1 MKQKRDFRTNPRRDH
16 EYHNKN
22 DEYREAIWEMKKRHK
37 EELNCLEMKR
47 TKELLQIAIRNES
60 SKKPNEIEWGWLE
73 DCVKQ
78 LKKIE
83 LQERTNEKKK

>member
-1 MKQKRDFRTNPRRDH
+1 MNQTKRDFRSHPKRDH

-47 TKELLQIAIRNES
+47 TKELLQIAIKNES
-60 SKKPNEIEWGWLE
+60 AKEPEHIRKGWLQ
-73 DCVKQ
+73 DCKER
-78 LKKIE
+78 LAKIE
-83 LQERTNEKKK
+83 LQEKN

>member
-1 MKQKRDFRTNPRRDH
+1 MNQTKRDFRSHPKRDH

-47 TKELLQIAIRNES
+47 TKELLQIAIKNE
-60 SKKPNEIEWGWLE
+60 KAKDPDEIQKGWLWGCE
-73 DCVKQ
+73 Q
-78 LKKIE
+78 RLAKIE
-83 LQERTNEKKK
+83 LQEVN

>member
-37 EELNCLEMKR
+37 EELNCLEINAQR
-47 TKELLQIAIRNES
+47 LLQIAIKNEKA
-60 SKKPNEIEWGWLE
+60 KKPEHIQKGWLY
-73 DCVKQ
+73 DCEQRLARLNHRRK
-78 LKKIE
+78 
-83 LQERTNEKKK
+83 TND

>member
-1 MKQKRDFRTNPRRDH
+1 MNQTKRDFRSHPKRDH

-47 TKELLQIAIRNES
+47 TKDLLQIAIMNES
-60 SKKPNEIEWGWLE
+60 AKEPEHSRKGWLQ
-73 DCVKQ
+73 DCKER
-78 LKKIE
+78 LAKIE
-83 LQERTNEKKK
+83 LQEKN

>member
-1 MKQKRDFRTNPRRDH
+1 MKQPKRDH

-22 DEYREAIWEMKKRHK
+22 DEYREEILEMKKRHK
-37 EELNCLEMKR
+37 DELNCLEMKR
-47 TKELLQIAIRNES
+47 KKELLQIAIRNES
-60 SKKPNEIEWGWLE
+60 SKKTNEIEWGWLE